1 MPDNTPPELATNLE
15 PPTLAE
21 IYQARKVIYH
31 QLKPTPLLRSAALDR
46 LVGAE
51 VVVKCENLLPTGA
64 FKVRGGLN
72 LLARLSPE
80 EGQRGVITASTG
92 NHGQS
97 VAYAGR
103 AYGVKVVIGAPV
115 GANPYKLQAMRDLGA
130 EVVETGQDFDEAREW
145 AAAEA
150 QRQGYRYIHSGDEP
164 LLIAGVATGSLELIE
179 EVPELEVILVPVGGG
194 SGACGHCLGAKG
206 INPKVRVI
214 GVQAEQAPAVYN
226 TLKSGRFSP
235 TATANTFAEGVA
247 TRIPFALPY
256 RIMSQLLDDIV
267 LVSEREMQQAI
278 RVYLETIHQ
287 LAEGAGAA
295 PLAAAL
301 KMPDQLA
308 GKKVA
313 LVLSGGNLTLASLQ
327 AILANPL

>member
-1 MPDNTPPELATNLE
+1 MTDISPELATQLE
-15 PPTLAE
+15 PPSLAD
-21 IYQARKVIYH
+21 IYQARQVVYKHI
-31 QLKPTPLLRSAALDR
+31 KPTPLLKSAALDR
-46 LVGAE
+46 LVGAN

-72 LLARLSPE
+72 LMSQLSPE
-80 EGQRGVITASTG
+80 ERQRGVITASTG

-103 AYGVKVVIGAPV
+103 AYGVKVVIGAPL
-115 GANPYKLQAMRDLGA
+115 GNNPYKLQAMRDLGA
-130 EVVETGQDFDEAREW
+130 EVVEVGQDFDEAREW
-145 AAAEA
+145 AGVEA
-150 QRQGYRYIHSGDEP
+150 GRKGYRFIHSGDEP
-164 LLIAGVATGSLELIE
+164 MLIAGVATGSLELIE
-179 EVPELEVILVPVGGG
+179 EVPDLDYIFVPVGGG
-194 SGACGHCLGAKG
+194 SGACGQCLGAKG
-206 INPKVRVI
+206 INPRVKVI

-226 TLKSGRFSP
+226 TLKSGRYSP
-235 TATANTFAEGVA
+235 TATSNTFAEGVA

-267 LVSEREMQQAI
+267 LVSDKEMQQAI

-301 KMPDQLA
+301 KRPDQLA

-313 LVLSGGNLTLASLQ
+313 LILSGGNLTLATLQ
-327 AILANPL
+327 SILA

>member
-1 MPDNTPPELATNLE
+1 MTNTPPELATELE
-15 PPTLAE
+15 PPSLAD
-21 IYQARKVIYH
+21 IYMARQVVYRHI
-31 QLKPTPLLRSAALDR
+31 KPTPLLKSAALDR
-46 LVGAE
+46 LLGAE

-64 FKVRGGLN
+64 FKIRGGLN
-72 LLARLSPE
+72 LMSRLSPE
-80 EGQRGVITASTG
+80 ERERGVITASTG

-103 AYGVKVVIGAPV
+103 AYGVKVVIGAPL
-115 GANPYKLQAMRDLGA
+115 GNNPYKLQAMRDLGA
-130 EVVETGQDFDEAREW
+130 EVVEVGQDFDEAREW
-145 AAAEA
+145 VATEA
-150 QRQGYRYIHSGDEP
+150 RRQGYRYIHSGDEP

-179 EVPELEVILVPVGGG
+179 EVPDLDYILVPVGGG

-206 INPKVRVI
+206 INPRVKVI
-214 GVQAEQAPAVYN
+214 GVQSELAPAVYN

-235 TATANTFAEGVA
+235 TASSNTFAEGVA

-267 LVSEREMQQAI
+267 LVSDQEIKQAI
-278 RVYLETIHQ
+278 QVYLETIHQ

-301 KMPDQLA
+301 KMRDRLA

-313 LVLSGGNLTLASLQ
+313 LILSGGNLTLPTLQ
-327 AILANPL
+327 AILANPV

>member
-1 MPDNTPPELATNLE
+1 MTNISLELATQLE
-15 PPTLAE
+15 PPSLAD
-21 IYQARKVIYH
+21 IYQARQVVYKHI
-31 QLKPTPLLRSAALDR
+31 KPTPLLKSAALDR
-46 LVGAE
+46 LVGAN

-72 LLARLSPE
+72 LMSQLSPE
-80 EGQRGVITASTG
+80 ERQRGVITASTG

-103 AYGVKVVIGAPV
+103 AYGIKVVIGAPL
-115 GANPYKLQAMRDLGA
+115 GNNPYKLQAMRDLGA
-130 EVVETGQDFDEAREW
+130 EVVEVGQDFDEAREW
-145 AAAEA
+145 AGAEA
-150 QRQGYRYIHSGDEP
+150 GRKGYRFIHSGDEP

-179 EVPELEVILVPVGGG
+179 EVPDLDYIFVPVGGG
-194 SGACGHCLGAKG
+194 SGACGQCLGAKG
-206 INPKVRVI
+206 INPRVKVI

-226 TLKSGRFSP
+226 TLKSGRYSP
-235 TATANTFAEGVA
+235 TATSNTFAEGVA

-267 LVSEREMQQAI
+267 LVSDKEMQQAI

-295 PLAAAL
+295 ALAAAL

-313 LVLSGGNLTLASLQ
+313 LVLSGGNLTLATLQ
-327 AILANPL
+327 SILA

>member
-1 MPDNTPPELATNLE
+1 MTNISLELATQLE
-15 PPTLAE
+15 PPSLAD
-21 IYQARKVIYH
+21 IYQARQVVYKHI
-31 QLKPTPLLRSAALDR
+31 KPTPLLKSAALDR
-46 LVGAE
+46 LVGAN

-72 LLARLSPE
+72 LMSQLSPE
-80 EGQRGVITASTG
+80 ERQRGVITASTG

-103 AYGVKVVIGAPV
+103 AYGIKVVIGAPL
-115 GANPYKLQAMRDLGA
+115 GNNPYKLQAMRDLGA
-130 EVVETGQDFDEAREW
+130 EVVEVGQDFDEAREW
-145 AAAEA
+145 AAGEA
-150 QRQGYRYIHSGDEP
+150 GRKGYRFIHSGDEP

-179 EVPELEVILVPVGGG
+179 EVPDLDYIFVPVGGG
-194 SGACGHCLGAKG
+194 SGACGQCLGAKG
-206 INPKVRVI
+206 INPRVKVI

-226 TLKSGRFSP
+226 TLKSGRYSP
-235 TATANTFAEGVA
+235 TATSNTFAEGVA

-267 LVSEREMQQAI
+267 LVSDKEMQQAI

-295 PLAAAL
+295 ALAAAL

-313 LVLSGGNLTLASLQ
+313 LVLSGGNLTLATLQ
-327 AILANPL
+327 SILA